1 MFLFWFVLVGNGS
14 LIMILWKEGVVN
26 KLLGEFCLIEVFFE
40 KIEKVLEIW
49 RLVYF
54 KLLNWIKYGVEGFL
68 ILCCF
73 LEILCVVFFFFIFC
87 RDFEC
92 LYI

>member
-1 MFLFWFVLVGNGS
+1 MKGGSCKKVIRGILFNRNIFR
-14 LIMILWKEGVVN
+14 K
-26 KLLGEFCLIEVFFE
+26 

-73 LEILCVVFFFFIFC
+73 LEILCVVF
-87 RDFEC
+87 
-92 LYI
+92 